1 MISPLFLRAR
11 NNQVNFVENPQMK
24 MISSEK
30 QNMEIQFIKIF
41 KETAVNRTG
50 QFINEWSLEIFIQMK
65 PLCFHVISKLELCI
79 KCSLRY
85 CNFLWP
91 FSIKPPIYITIQQTQ
106 CISAKIRH
114 ISIKHFL
121 VHLFLQPDIVD
132 FIINSFSSN
141 ILGL

>member
-1 MISPLFLRAR
+1 
-11 NNQVNFVENPQMK
+11 MK

-79 KCSLRY
+79 KCSLRF
-85 CNFLWP
+85 CNFL
-91 FSIKPPIYITIQQTQ
+91 
-106 CISAKIRH
+106 
-114 ISIKHFL
+114 
-121 VHLFLQPDIVD
+121 
-132 FIINSFSSN
+132 
-141 ILGL
+141 

>member
-65 PLCFHVISKLELCI
+65 PICSHVISKLELCI
-79 KCSLRY
+79 KMLTEILQFPVTIFDKTSDLY
-85 CNFLWP
+85 YNSTNAVH
-91 FSIKPPIYITIQQTQ
+91 FSKNQTY
-106 CISAKIRH
+106 
-114 ISIKHFL
+114 
-121 VHLFLQPDIVD
+121 
-132 FIINSFSSN
+132 FS
-141 ILGL
+141 